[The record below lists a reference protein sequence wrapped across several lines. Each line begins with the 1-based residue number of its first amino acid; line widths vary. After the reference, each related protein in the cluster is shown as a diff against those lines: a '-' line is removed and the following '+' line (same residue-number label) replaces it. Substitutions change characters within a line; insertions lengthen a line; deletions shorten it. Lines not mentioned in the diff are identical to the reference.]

1 MLKIESIIW
10 FYSQFNLL
18 LLPSTSIDRVDF
30 DSIARI
36 IRNRNKL
43 SQMEKVYN
51 KSNRCTTAIS
61 SKKTTHFKPF

>member
-51 KSNRCTTAIS
+51 KR
-61 SKKTTHFKPF
+61 